1 MMSITKSA
9 FCIFVWQDAIHF
21 LKAQEILL
29 GKSWFLRLSVGGEEF
44 LSSEKRTFYSLGIVC
59 DTSLLVVLV
68 DDETETEN
76 EVVTVVD

>member
-1 MMSITKSA
+1 M
-9 FCIFVWQDAIHF
+9 
-21 LKAQEILL
+21 
-29 GKSWFLRLSVGGEEF
+29 GKNWILRLSVGGEEF

-68 DDETETEN
+68 DDEIETES